1 MVTLTVLYGM
11 PDDPAAF
18 EAYYANHHMP
28 LVAKIP
34 GTGRSP
40 RRRGP
45 WGHPTGSAAYHRNF
59 TAWFDSREDLEAALA
74 TPEGR
79 VVAADVPNFA
89 TGGATMFVA
98 EVDSA

>member
-28 LVAKIP
+28 LVARIP
-34 GTGRSP
+34 GMGRREASRAVGTP
-40 RRRGP
+40 DGK
-45 WGHPTGSAAYHRNF
+45 GAAYYRTF
-59 TAWFDSREDLEAALA
+59 TAWFDSREDLESAFA

-89 TGGATMFVA
+89 TGGATMFVS